1 MTTRH
6 VDKIWIT
13 GGVFG
18 AAVLLA
24 LGWFVFIG
32 PQYATA
38 ASLDEEVVQAQV
50 RLTSLQ
56 RKLADLR
63 AQNEDLPQYKAEL
76 DRLRKAL
83 PPASA
88 SSDFLRDLQ
97 AAGNEA
103 GVTVSGLS
111 IGTRAE
117 VAGTGGTIFALP
129 VALTVEGPVIGLEG
143 FVNDL
148 QQARARAVLI
158 RSMNLAVD
166 ASGITL
172 SLNLDMFVSAPES
185 AAAAKPA
192 K

>member
-6 VDKIWIT
+6 VDKLWIT

-32 PQYATA
+32 PQYAAA
-38 ASLDEEVVQAQV
+38 ASLDEQVVQAQL

-63 AQNEDLPQYKAEL
+63 AQNEDLPQYQAEL
-76 DRLRKAL
+76 ERLRKAL
-83 PPASA
+83 PKESA

-97 AAGNEA
+97 AAGAEA

-111 IGTRAE
+111 IGTRAD

-129 VALTVEGPVIGLEG
+129 VALTVEGPVVGLEG
-143 FVNDL
+143 FVNEL
-148 QQARARAVLI
+148 QQVRARAVLI
-158 RSMNLAVD
+158 RSMNLTSD

-172 SLNLDMFVSAPES
+172 SLNLDMYVSAPEPD
-185 AAAAKPA
+185 AAAKPA